1 MMISAADNVQ
11 YVAVT
16 GLSLKLPNVCLYFCA
31 MEIIDRT
38 DAEQAVNAFWDVG
51 FSGEFSC
58 CSGEDLA
65 FSSVFG
71 GELPLRKG
79 PHSRMNA
86 V

>member
-1 MMISAADNVQ
+1 
-11 YVAVT
+11 
-16 GLSLKLPNVCLYFCA
+16 

-51 FSGEFSC
+51 FSGVFSC
-58 CSGEDLA
+58 CSGEDLV
-65 FSSVFG
+65 FSSFFG